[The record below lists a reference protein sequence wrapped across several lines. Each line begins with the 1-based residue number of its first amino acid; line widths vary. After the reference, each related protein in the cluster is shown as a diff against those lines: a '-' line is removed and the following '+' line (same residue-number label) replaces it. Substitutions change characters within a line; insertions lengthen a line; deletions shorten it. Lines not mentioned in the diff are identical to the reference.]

1 MKKMCRVAMAEKKG
15 NLFYTNSLSVTETNN
30 ILKTD
35 KSMTAIPT

>member
-1 MKKMCRVAMAEKKG
+1 MKKDVGLPRAEKKG

-30 ILKTD
+30 SLKTD